1 MAEGV
6 RRLIAWPLVLVFTYG
21 MLHFLAKRA
30 IYYPMPFPQ
39 GFWELQT
46 RLGAEDV
53 WLRAADRVRIH
64 GWWIPKAEARVATLY
79 LHGNA
84 GNITHRGS
92 HIRAITAAGSAV
104 LIIDYRGYGKSEGR
118 PEEQGLYLDAE
129 ASYVHLLERG
139 YRPEQIVAHGESL
152 GSAVAVDLAARRRCG
167 GLVLEAPFTSARQVA
182 ARVLPLLG
190 PMLVKGFDSEAKI
203 RIVRAPLLV
212 IHGDRDEVIDQELGR
227 KLFEAAGEPKT
238 FWPVPG
244 ARHNDI
250 VETAG
255 PEYERR
261 LREFYEELGT
271 GEAPVNSN

>member
-1 MAEGV
+1 
-6 RRLIAWPLVLVFTYG
+6 
-21 MLHFLAKRA
+21 
-30 IYYPMPFPQ
+30 
-39 GFWELQT
+39 
-46 RLGAEDV
+46 
-53 WLRAADRVRIH
+53 
-64 GWWIPKAEARVATLY
+64 
-79 LHGNA
+79 
-84 GNITHRGS
+84 
-92 HIRAITAAGSAV
+92 V

-203 RIVRAPLLV
+203 RSVRAPLLV